1 MPLDP
6 FIAFGLTLA
15 LWAAFIAYTFRMV
28 AIEKRRRLERRA
40 DRLAR

>member
-1 MPLDP
+1 MPLDL

-15 LWAAFIAYTFRMV
+15 VWAAVIAYTFRLA

-40 DRLAR
+40 AKLTR